1 MKESIGGTWLLGL
14 VVVFIVLFASF
25 IAVAINYTKAFR
37 VKNEIIN
44 IIERDEGFI
53 TEKDAN
59 GGQTTEEKISDYL
72 DRIGYNRGDLNIGC
86 PKEIYGDDAKTG
98 DGNNYCYKLITTSEY
113 SPGSVKQGYYKLSSF
128 VIIDLHM
135 LFDGSFTVP
144 VSGETK
150 LLHNIPSTASEGT

>member
-14 VVVFIVLFASF
+14 VVIFIVLFASF

-44 IIERDEGFI
+44 
-53 TEKDAN
+53 AN

-86 PKEIYGDDAKTG
+86 PKEIYGEDAKTG

-113 SPGSVKQGYYKLSSF
+113 SPGSVKQGYYKVSTF
-128 VIIDLHM
+128 VIIDLPM